1 MTRARGERV
10 ELQMQ
15 RAAARAQQRFNSS
28 SANRSTSLRA
38 ESGKA
43 AVGTIIGIVVSIA
56 IIFGLVLG
64 MDWAEFNRALSKLQ
78 VIYLI
83 PIVFLF
89 FLSYLMRALR
99 WKLLLPSHLEL
110 STMKLFQALIVGA
123 FASAIL
129 PLRAG
134 EFLRPWALSKWQ
146 PVSFATWFASVVT
159 ERVFDVLAMLT
170 FLFLVLTQIP
180 QPPELV
186 TIGAKALGLFALG
199 IMSIMI
205 VSYFR
210 AQTVLATTDRVFR
223 LLFATR
229 RPDVYRKLQQMAEEF
244 VAGLRAISSLGE
256 LALVIGWSFALWFV
270 IAIFYQLFLLSMGES
285 PTLWVG
291 MTVNVIIALAI
302 AVPSAPGFIG
312 TFQLGCV
319 AALTTIYQYP
329 REFSL
334 AYSVVAHGIQ
344 FIFTLAAGMLVLQA
358 EGLALKDLRK
368 RAEERE
374 GISAAGA

>member
-1 MTRARGERV
+1 MEQSGVVRAVVGCSARRANQESG
-10 ELQMQ
+10 
-15 RAAARAQQRFNSS
+15 RAA
-28 SANRSTSLRA
+28 L
-38 ESGKA
+38 
-43 AVGTIIGIVVSIA
+43 GTIIGIVVSGA
-56 IIFGLVLG
+56 IIVGLILG
-64 MDWAEFNRALSKLQ
+64 INWEEFNRALSKLQ
-78 VIYLI
+78 VLYLI
-83 PIVFLF
+83 PIVLIF
-89 FLSYLMRALR
+89 FLSYWLRALR

-110 STMKLFQALIVGA
+110 STMKLFQALLIGA
-123 FASAIL
+123 FASAVL

-134 EFLRPWALSKWQ
+134 EFIRPWALSKWQ
-146 PVSFATWFASVVT
+146 PVSFATGFASVVT
-159 ERVFDVLAMLT
+159 ERVFDVIAMLT
-170 FLFLVLTQIP
+170 FLVLVLTQIP
-180 QPPELV
+180 EPPELV
-186 TIGAKALGLFALG
+186 AIGAQALGVFALG
-199 IMSIMI
+199 IMAVML

-229 RPDVYRKLQQMAEEF
+229 KPQVYRKLQEMAEEF

-256 LALVIGWSFALWFV
+256 LALVIGWSFVLWFL
-270 IAIFYQLFLLSMGES
+270 IAIFYQLFLLSMGENPS
-285 PTLWVG
+285 LWVG

-319 AALTTIYQYP
+319 AALTTIYHYP

-344 FIFTLAAGMLVLQA
+344 FIFTLGAGMLVLQA
-358 EGLALKDLRK
+358 EGMALKDLRK

-374 GISAAGA
+374 SISVAGA